1 MELVILTGAS
11 RGLGRAMAE
20 RLLSPERLLLT
31 VSRRHEPA
39 LQERAAARGAQL
51 EQWPLDLA
59 LEPALHPAL
68 DLDLSVAARL
78 ESWLRTQDAARF
90 GAATLINN
98 AGLLGRVG
106 PLQEADAA
114 GIAAALRVGLEA
126 PALLASVFLR
136 VTDGWGVPRKVLNI
150 SSGAGRRA
158 IAGWAVYC
166 AAKAGLDQLSRV
178 MAEDEARR
186 PNGAKVVSLAPGV
199 IDTDMQGEIRSA
211 EAAGFPDLPRFR
223 ELKASGQLASADD
236 AAARVLAY
244 LARPDFG
251 ANPVADVRDA

>member
-20 RLLSPERLLLT
+20 QLLAADRLLLT
-31 VSRRHEPA
+31 ISRRSEPA
-39 LQERAAARGAQL
+39 LQQQAAARGAPL

-78 ESWLRTQDAARF
+78 ESWLRAQDAARF
-90 GAATLINN
+90 RAATLINN

-114 GIAAALRVGLEA
+114 SIAAALRVGLEA

-158 IAGWAVYC
+158 IAGWSVYC
-166 AAKAGLDQLSRV
+166 AAKAGLDHLSRV

-199 IDTDMQGEIRSA
+199 IDTDMQGQVRA
-211 EAAGFPDLPRFR
+211 ADAAGFPDLPRFR
-223 ELKASGQLASADD
+223 ELKASGQLASAES
-236 AAARVLAY
+236 AAARVLDY

-251 ANPVADVRDA
+251 AHPVADARDA

>member
-20 RLLSPERLLLT
+20 RLLAADRLLLT
-31 VSRRHEPA
+31 ISRRPDPSLERPA
-39 LQERAAARGAQL
+39 KERGAAL
-51 EQWPLDLA
+51 EQWSLDLA
-59 LEPALHPAL
+59 HDVGA
-68 DLDLSVAARL
+68 AARL
-78 ESWLRTQDAARF
+78 EAWLRRQDAAHLR
-90 GAATLINN
+90 AATLINN

-106 PLQEADAA
+106 PLQEADADS
-114 GIAAALRVGLEA
+114 IAAALRVGLEA
-126 PALLASVFLR
+126 PAVLAGAFLR
-136 VTDGWGVPRKVLNI
+136 ATDGWSVPRKVLNI

-158 IAGWAVYC
+158 IAGWSVYC
-166 AAKAGLDQLSRV
+166 AAKAGLDHLSRV

-211 EAAGFPDLPRFR
+211 DAAGFPDQPRFM
-223 ELKASGQLASADD
+223 ELKASGQLAPADD

>member
-20 RLLSPERLLLT
+20 RLLAGDRALLT
-31 VSRRHEPA
+31 ISRRPDPSLDA
-39 LQERAAARGAQL
+39 QAKACGAHL
-51 EQWPLDLA
+51 EQWALDLA
-59 LEPALHPAL
+59 HDIGA
-68 DLDLSVAARL
+68 AARL
-78 ESWLRTQDAARF
+78 EAWLGRQDAARF

-106 PLQEADAA
+106 PLQDADAEN
-114 GIAAALRVGLEA
+114 IAAALRVGLEA
-126 PALLASVFLR
+126 PALLAGAFLR
-136 VTDGWGVPRKVLNI
+136 ATDGWRLPRKVLNI

-158 IAGWAVYC
+158 IAGWSVYC

-186 PNGAKVVSLAPGV
+186 PNGARVVSLAPGV
-199 IDTDMQGEIRSA
+199 IDTDMQA
-211 EAAGFPDLPRFR
+211 ELRAADAAGFPDQPRFR
-223 ELKASGQLASADD
+223 EMKAGGALTSPGD
-236 AAARVLAY
+236 AADRVLVY